1 MKKKL
6 LLFASMLMLLPF
18 MVSAAKTVGV
28 KVAVVDP
35 DQEATSRDGWDWDF
49 NDVYFYVANGAGYD
63 VIAATPETYEVSGD
77 TVWYTVS
84 ELPSPAT
91 FFVADDDDVDFA
103 KWPSLRSVELTLKKD
118 AAFLMSMAPDSVLSE
133 TDPET
138 WYTNLTETVDPNP
151 APVATAA
158 LPYAPGWEVLE
169 SSLVKKENNG
179 PFETTDEHAMNV
191 NSAPGATQDWD
202 SQAWIKF
209 PETLPNGT
217 KVRVYFDYK
226 ASSPVTVD
234 TQCHAEPGD
243 YKHYAAI
250 GSIAF
255 TTEWQTYDKMFTVPS
270 QCGGQFK
277 SIAFNLSKDK
287 ANNIDFNFKN
297 VYVMFEA
304 PATAEEEGWKVV
316 DAYLLKTEYGISNQV
331 VMENNKGDIE
341 CPAKVATDWDSQF
354 WIVLPEALPV
364 GSEFEVAFDYKA
376 TSNASIGTQA
386 HANPGNYKHW
396 ACIGNV
402 NFTPE
407 WQTYTW
413 KGKVESNWSN
423 DFQSIA
429 FNLSK
434 DVDIV
439 YSIKNLSVKV
449 PSTLTA
455 DGDGWEIF
463 DGYWL
468 AKTEAGVGPDKLFA
482 QQKATVH
489 SAARPD
495 DPTATDWDAQ
505 FFIVFP
511 EPLKASEKYL
521 VSFEYKSSQ
530 DASFDT
536 QQHNLPGQYVHWAAI
551 GTLNSTTEWQTLVK
565 EFKPQKDG
573 IQSIA
578 FNLAK
583 NRNDDVDFFFNAIS
597 VKKVY
602 VAPGPE
608 FNEEDA
614 IEGNMLDSLNAY
626 FNIYEEGDE
635 LAWHPWGVNAP
646 SREIVTPGWDNT
658 KAAMAVTNTVKGMAY
673 DSQLALYAWDL
684 NPISYY
690 GFDPGYEYTISFM
703 AKADTAASMV
713 LTLEHDGSPW
723 FGDVCEDVFELSTAW
738 KSFEVTMRPSE
749 YGLSL
754 LMFNI
759 GATATTYYF
768 DHIGITR
775 AYAYDVDENVENNML
790 QGDDFN
796 FDGLTVG
803 NWKVVDG
810 EDAGELSVMEFA
822 EGDAFNA
829 PGMLQFV
836 PSRFGAVYSSQI
848 YIENEFKK
856 DYTYDFS
863 MMTAY
868 LGQFD
873 FGTVQ
878 VSFQPL
884 SKPWYGDLCPQV
896 FQLNAGYYTPIS
908 GSVTISGE
916 ENTCFVL
923 SLGEYEGTYLFDHV
937 IITETDPSGRIQ
949 RPTGIE
955 KSEIENND
963 VIYNTIGQ
971 RVNNPVKGQVYMVNG
986 KKVLY

>member
-1 MKKKL
+1 
-6 LLFASMLMLLPF
+6 
-18 MVSAAKTVGV
+18 
-28 KVAVVDP
+28 
-35 DQEATSRDGWDWDF
+35 
-49 NDVYFYVANGAGYD
+49 
-63 VIAATPETYEVSGD
+63 
-77 TVWYTVS
+77 
-84 ELPSPAT
+84 
-91 FFVADDDDVDFA
+91 
-103 KWPSLRSVELTLKKD
+103 
-118 AAFLMSMAPDSVLSE
+118 SMAPDSVLSE

-151 APVATAA
+151 APVAETDYV
-158 LPYAPGWEVLE
+158 YAPGWEVLDA
-169 SSLVKKENNG
+169 SLVKKENNG
-179 PFETTDEHAMNV
+179 KFESTTERAMDV
-191 NSAPGATQDWD
+191 NSPAGATQDWD
-202 SQAWIKF
+202 TQFWIAV
-209 PETLPNGT
+209 PEAMTPGT
-217 KVRVYFDYK
+217 SIRYYVDYK
-226 ASSPVTVD
+226 ASKEIKISTQSHAAPGSYLGNDGIGPIPAPNQWSSPSF
-234 TQCHAEPGD
+234 G
-243 YKHYAAI
+243 
-250 GSIAF
+250 F
-255 TTEWQTYDKMFTVPS
+255 TTDWQSYMCDYVV
-270 QCGGQFK
+270 
-277 SIAFNLSKDK
+277 SKD
-287 ANNIDFNFKN
+287 N
-297 VYVMFEA
+297 
-304 PATAEEEGWKVV
+304 
-316 DAYLLKTEYGISNQV
+316 
-331 VMENNKGDIE
+331 
-341 CPAKVATDWDSQF
+341 
-354 WIVLPEALPV
+354 
-364 GSEFEVAFDYKA
+364 
-376 TSNASIGTQA
+376 
-386 HANPGNYKHW
+386 
-396 ACIGNV
+396 
-402 NFTPE
+402 
-407 WQTYTW
+407 
-413 KGKVESNWSN
+413 
-423 DFQSIA
+423 FQSIA
-429 FNLSK
+429 FNLS
-434 DVDIV
+434 VDRSNSVDYNFKNV
-439 YSIKNLSVKV
+439 YAMLPAPATAENEGWKVIDAQLLKTEYGVCTQEPMANNKGEVDSPAKVANDWDSQLFIALPEPFKAGDKIMFSIDYKASAAVNVPTQAHKTPGNYLSNKGIGPVPAANPWSSPSFDFTTEWQTYQGEYTVESEGFQSIAFNLTKTEEVIYSFKNLSVQV
-449 PSTLTA
+449 PSTLT
-455 DGDGWEIF
+455 GDEEGWEVYDNYYI
-463 DGYWL
+463 
-468 AKTEAGVGPDKLFA
+468 AKTESTVGPNKLFA

-489 SAARPD
+489 SAAG
-495 DPTATDWDAQ
+495 ASQDWDSQ
-505 FFIVFP
+505 FFIALP
-511 EPLKASEKYL
+511 EPAKVGDKYKFTLEYKAS
-521 VSFEYKSSQ
+521 Q
-530 DASFDT
+530 DI
-536 QQHNLPGQYVHWAAI
+536 NI
-551 GTLNSTTEWQTLVK
+551 GTQAHKTPGNYLSNKGIGAVAPANPWSSPSFNFTTEWQSFETVYTV
-565 EFKPQKDG
+565 ESADF
-573 IQSIA
+573 QSIA
-578 FNLAK
+578 FNLSVDK
-583 NRNDDVDFFFNAIS
+583 ENDVDFFFNAIS
-597 VKKVY
+597 VKKVAA
-602 VAPGPE
+602 APEPE

-810 EDAGELSVMEFA
+810 EAAGELSVMEFPT
-822 EGDAFNA
+822 GDAFNA

-896 FQLNAGYYTPIS
+896 FQLNAGYFTPIS

-923 SLGEYEGTYLFDHV
+923 SLGEVPGTYLFDHV
-937 IITETDPSGRIQ
+937 IITETDPSGQIQ

-955 KSEIENND
+955 KNEIESND

-971 RVNNPVKGQVYMVNG
+971 RVNNPVKGQVYMMNG